1 MIKIMLVD
9 DEVLALNYLRNLVDW
24 EKLGFEITGC
34 ASSGKKALEM
44 YERSRPDV
52 VISDIKMV
60 GMDGLELAM
69 RLKEKDPQL
78 IFLLLSAYQ
87 DFEYAKKGIQYGVKN
102 YLLKHELSEETLE
115 KELEQIKEH
124 YYKNSKREK
133 VYQKY
138 LASQLIRNQGNE
150 TGKELSTL
158 GNRFCLVMVQRSSRF
173 CDGTLHDTEF
183 TSDVLERLERKAETP
198 EQDILYYV
206 SDVSITG
213 NTVVILYRID
223 NTASKYLI
231 NTLIDQKCRSIKD
244 AWKEAAKGELR
255 ILYSEEISQ
264 REISS
269 VFRKMAGQ
277 IRYSSFWKEDVC
289 ALYKLPQIIPEER
302 VSWGRQLDDLRE
314 AVYKNSTEIQEML
327 VYLFEQ
333 VNFPYGRLE
342 GLRELIHLLEQMLCE
357 IEEKEGFIR
366 EKRQEN
372 CYRLKDIQ
380 KYYVTHY
387 VLAAEKIRETEDKKY
402 SKTVVDILRYI
413 RKNYQQ
419 ELNLDIL
426 GDVFQMN
433 GVYLAQIFKKEV
445 GTTFLKYLTGLR
457 MEAAKRLLESGECNI
472 TEAAEKVGY
481 KSGQYFSQIFLKNV
495 GMKPQEY
502 RKWSREK
509 ERKNN

>member
-173 CDGTLHDTEF
+173 CDGTLYDTEF

-223 NTASKYLI
+223 N
-231 NTLIDQKCRSIKD
+231 
-244 AWKEAAKGELR
+244 
-255 ILYSEEISQ
+255 
-264 REISS
+264 
-269 VFRKMAGQ
+269 GQ
-277 IRYSSFWKEDVC
+277 
-289 ALYKLPQIIPEER
+289 
-302 VSWGRQLDDLRE
+302 
-314 AVYKNSTEIQEML
+314 
-327 VYLFEQ
+327 
-333 VNFPYGRLE
+333 
-342 GLRELIHLLEQMLCE
+342 
-357 IEEKEGFIR
+357 
-366 EKRQEN
+366 
-372 CYRLKDIQ
+372 
-380 KYYVTHY
+380 
-387 VLAAEKIRETEDKKY
+387 
-402 SKTVVDILRYI
+402 
-413 RKNYQQ
+413 
-419 ELNLDIL
+419 
-426 GDVFQMN
+426 
-433 GVYLAQIFKKEV
+433 
-445 GTTFLKYLTGLR
+445 
-457 MEAAKRLLESGECNI
+457 
-472 TEAAEKVGY
+472 
-481 KSGQYFSQIFLKNV
+481 
-495 GMKPQEY
+495 
-502 RKWSREK
+502 
-509 ERKNN
+509 